1 MPGAVDTHVH
11 LNHRRLLPKVEDVIA
26 RAHAA
31 GVSEMIV
38 VGYDLPSSE
47 TALRLAAEHSGLG
60 ATVGIHPHDA
70 KQADD
75 AALARLRELA
85 AHPRV
90 VGIGETGLDFYR
102 DLSPREVQ
110 MRAFSRH
117 LELASELGRPV
128 ICHCREAEEA
138 LLEVLAEWPHVTR
151 VWHCFEGTA
160 EQAAR
165 AVAMGV
171 WISFGGTI
179 TYPDSDWRREFV
191 AETPLERVLLETDAP
206 YLAPYPKS
214 GKRARDNEPAYLP
227 LIAEAVAEIKGGTS
241 ESVMAVTAENARRVL
256 GRRVGD
262 RRPDAEQAPGRV
274 RGEEPNVETLP

>member
-11 LNHRRLLPKVEDVIA
+11 LNHRRLLPKVEGVIS

-47 TALRLAAEHSGLG
+47 TALGLAAEHPGLW

-70 KQADD
+70 KGADD
-75 AALARLRELA
+75 AAMARLRELA

-110 MRAFSRH
+110 MHAFRRH
-117 LELASELGRPV
+117 LELAAELGRAV

-138 LLEVLAEWPHVTR
+138 LLEVLAEWPQVTR
-151 VWHCFEGTA
+151 VWHCFDGTA

-171 WISFGGTI
+171 WLSFGGTI
-179 TYPDSDWRREFV
+179 TYPDSDWRRQFV
-191 AETPLERVLLETDAP
+191 AETPLDQLLLETDAP
-206 YLAPYPKS
+206 YLAPYPKE
-214 GKRARDNEPAYLP
+214 GKRARDNEPAYLL
-227 LIAEAVAEIKGGTS
+227 LIAEAVAEIKGES
-241 ESVMAVTAENARRVL
+241 PESVIAITAENARRAFGL
-256 GRRVGD
+256 NAGD
-262 RRPDAEQAPGRV
+262 G
-274 RGEEPNVETLP
+274 